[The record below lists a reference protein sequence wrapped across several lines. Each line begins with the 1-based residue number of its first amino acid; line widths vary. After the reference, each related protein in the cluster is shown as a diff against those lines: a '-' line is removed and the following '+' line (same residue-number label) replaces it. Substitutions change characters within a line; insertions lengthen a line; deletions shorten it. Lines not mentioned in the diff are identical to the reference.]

1 MRKVILIISGC
12 LVLLIGFGLC
22 SYPFVSN
29 YLMSLN
35 HATEIAQQEAAV
47 EELDNSAIEKAF
59 KDAATY
65 NSHLLG
71 AVVLRDPFDPD
82 FLPETDLVY
91 EQLLNINN
99 NSIMGS
105 VEIPKI
111 KVRIPIFHG
120 TSAETLQKGVGHL
133 TNTSLPIGG
142 RSSHAVLTGHTG
154 LSNATF
160 FTDLDKLEIGDVFFV
175 KVLNQTLAYEV
186 DQIKVVLPSVTRD
199 LLITDGEDYVTLL
212 TCTPYGINSHRLLVR
227 GTRVP
232 YEEEEIEEIK
242 ESIKPVESTWMAEY
256 KRALMLGGIALA
268 VVITAFVIIRVFYFK
283 RKKKKEESTVN
294 PS

>member
-1 MRKVILIISGC
+1 MKKVLLIISGC
-12 LVLLIGFGLC
+12 LVLLVGFALC

-47 EELDNSAIEKAF
+47 EELDNTAIEKAYE
-59 KDAATY
+59 DAEIY

-71 AVVLRDPFDPD
+71 SVVLRDPFDPD

-91 EQLLNINN
+91 EQLLNVNN
-99 NSIMGS
+99 DAIMGS

-111 KVRIPIFHG
+111 KVKIPIFHG
-120 TSAETLQKGVGHL
+120 TSPETLLKGVGHL
-133 TNTSLPIGG
+133 NNTSLPIGG
-142 RSSHAVLTGHTG
+142 KSTHAVLTGHTG
-154 LSNATF
+154 LSNASF

-175 KVLNQTLAYEV
+175 KVLNRTLAYEV
-186 DQIKVVLPSVTRD
+186 DQIKVVLPSVTKD
-199 LLITDGEDYVTLL
+199 LLIREGEDYVTLL

-242 ESIKPVESTWMAEY
+242 GNIKPVESTWMAEY
-256 KRALMLGGIALA
+256 KRALLIGGIAL
-268 VVITAFVIIRVFYFK
+268 VIVITAFVIIRIMYLK
-283 RKKKKEESTVN
+283 RKKKENTVN
-294 PS
+294 PA